1 MTIIRTLKRF
11 AAERSGNV
19 AVMFAL
25 SAGTLLAGSAA
36 AIDYSRYSNTR
47 TVLLRAA
54 DAAAIAGAR
63 TEGTAQ
69 AREEAARR
77 VFVANLEGAG
87 LQATP
92 TVTYRNI
99 STNGVNSGYRVE
111 ATADVPAIMGSF
123 TRTTGQKVATASQ
136 ADASFDDPTEVV
148 FVLDTTASME
158 GDRINALKSAVTGII
173 DDMTRRVP
181 RPDRVKFGVVPFAQY
196 VNVGVSSRSQ
206 PWMDVPNDYKQP
218 DYDSCSDQ
226 RDVIATSNCRMQSYP
241 AEPPTPASTCY
252 NDGRPYS
259 CGGSSGRPARTEQVC
274 DYTYSEPRRVCTRRS
289 GDWVRWHGC
298 AGSRT
303 YPLNIKD
310 ESYGTRIPGIMGV
323 TCGSPVQDLTTNAG
337 VVRGMVNGLVTNGET
352 YIPSGL
358 IWGWRML
365 SPGEPFN
372 AAPGGPGGARKVM
385 LLVTDGRNT
394 LSPTYPAHNGTDS
407 ATADRLT
414 REVCGNIAADRANAI
429 KVYTIAFEVD
439 GLDVKSILQNCASRT
454 GGEFYD
460 AANATA
466 LRASLG
472 KAMQS
477 IFGVKLTN

>member
-1 MTIIRTLKRF
+1 MSIFKTFKHF
-11 AAERSGNV
+11 AANRSGNV
-19 AVMFAL
+19 ALMFAL
-25 SAGTLLAGSAA
+25 SASALLAGSAA

-63 TEGTAQ
+63 TDGTAQ
-69 AREEAARR
+69 AREETARR
-77 VFVANLEGAG
+77 VFLANLQGAN
-87 LQATP
+87 LPATP
-92 TVTYRNI
+92 TVAYRNI

-111 ATADVPAIMGSF
+111 ATMDVPALMGAF
-123 TRTTGQKVATASQ
+123 TRTEGQKVAAMSQ
-136 ADASFDDPTEVV
+136 AAATFDEPTEVV

-173 DDMTRRVP
+173 DEMTRRVP
-181 RPDRVKFGVVPFAQY
+181 RPDLIKFGVVPFAQY
-196 VNVGVSSRSQ
+196 VNVGMSNRSK
-206 PWMDVPNDYKQP
+206 PWMDVPNDYKLP
-218 DYDSCSDQ
+218 DWDSCSDQ
-226 RDVIATSNCRMQSYP
+226 RDVIATNNCRMQSFP
-241 AEPPTPASTCY
+241 AEPSTPPSTCY
-252 NDGRPYS
+252 NDGRPFS
-259 CGGSSGRPARTEQVC
+259 CGGSPGRPARTEQVC
-274 DYTYSEPRRVCTRRS
+274 DYVYSQPRRVCTRVS
-289 GDWVRWHGC
+289 GDWVRWNGC
-298 AGSRT
+298 AGSRN

-323 TCGSPVQDLTTNAG
+323 TCGSPVQDLTTNASA
-337 VVRGMVNGLVTNGET
+337 VRSMVNGLVTNGET

-394 LSPTYPAHNGTDS
+394 LSPSYPAHDGTDS
-407 ATADRLT
+407 AASDRLT